1 MKKIIF
7 FVMLLLSVAFVAAHS
22 GEIEEGKI
30 LAESNVS
37 CNSLN
42 DAQLEAIGEY
52 YMEQMHPGEA
62 HELMDSMMGGEGSE
76 SLRQMHIYMAKRLY
90 CGEYGNNYGMMGNM
104 MGGGMMPMM
113 MNMMGGNMMSGNMM
127 SGNMMSGNNG
137 LMPMMAGGNMMG
149 YANNYGMMGYGS
161 LWSLWG
167 LLWMA
172 VWIGILALIVWAIYK
187 LISQGV
193 KGENS
198 IEIIKKRYAKGEIT
212 KKEFEEIKREI
223 ER

>member
-7 FVMLLLSVAFVAAHS
+7 FVMLLLSVVFVAAHS

-62 HELMDSMMGGEGSE
+62 HELMDSLMGGESSE

-90 CGEYGNNYGMMGNM
+90 CGEYGNNYGMMG
-104 MGGGMMPMM
+104 
-113 MNMMGGNMMSGNMM
+113 
-127 SGNMMSGNNG
+127 GNMMSGNNG

-149 YANNYGMMGYGS
+149 YANNFGMMGYGG

-187 LISQGV
+187 LISQGA